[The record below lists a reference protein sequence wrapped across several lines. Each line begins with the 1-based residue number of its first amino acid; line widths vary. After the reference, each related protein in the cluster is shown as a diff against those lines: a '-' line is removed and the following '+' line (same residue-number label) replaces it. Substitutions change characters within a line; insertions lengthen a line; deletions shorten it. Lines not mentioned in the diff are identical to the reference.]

1 MGAAA
6 RFGELKTL
14 FPKGLGSCT
23 HKIFACGAVLKLK
36 LLNSL
41 THTETTI
48 KSTLISHGVAIK
60 FSKKNREKHFNYA
73 LKRSKMEVSAPKAP
87 KKIGVLGTCHKGIP
101 P

>member
-48 KSTLISHGVAIK
+48 KSTLISHGVAIN
-60 FSKKNREKHFNYA
+60 SRKNKENTLIIQCAETFKNGGFGAEGAEKNWGFRYM
-73 LKRSKMEVSAPKAP
+73 S
-87 KKIGVLGTCHKGIP
+87 
-101 P
+101 

>member
-48 KSTLISHGVAIK
+48 KFTLISHGVAIK
-60 FSKKNREKHFNYA
+60 FSKNTLITQCAETFKNGGFGAEGAEKF
-73 LKRSKMEVSAPKAP
+73 
-87 KKIGVLGTCHKGIP
+87 LGF
-101 P
+101 